1 MKTKQ
6 AGGLI
11 IAYTPVYARLVN
23 ANESA
28 GLQHTSASWG
38 IILFRLLCCVS
49 HVKADTD
56 TTRMMTNGK
65 DEPNEP
71 FKLIYLADSA
81 NDN

>member
-38 IILFRLLCCVS
+38 IVLFPSPLLCTPCQS
-49 HVKADTD
+49 RH
-56 TTRMMTNGK
+56 RH
-65 DEPNEP
+65 DEDDDER
-71 FKLIYLADSA
+71 KG
-81 NDN
+81 